1 MHQQHPKTR
10 IKNWSAFQHFKDRR
24 PPWIKLHRTI
34 LEQRDINAIS
44 DRTFRIL
51 VGLWLLA
58 SEDESMTGTV
68 PCIEDVAFRLRVTT
82 SDVTTAYAELGSLLV
97 HDDIGAISKRYQS
110 DIPETETEKKT
121 ETYPPTPKGAEGVY
135 ALSNAPSN
143 APSMVPD
150 RKGETSGTSPGHVR
164 DFSVSVSS
172 SVSEG
177 DSEGEAPTKPK
188 RARKK
193 KEPEEYTD
201 DFCRFWDAYP
211 RKANKRYAWESWQGA
226 LDRPPLDRIL
236 LAVDMQSRQDSW
248 RKDGGHYI
256 PHPSTWINRG
266 GWDDVPLQSR
276 VAHSLAGG

>member
-1 MHQQHPKTR
+1 V
-10 IKNWSAFQHFKDRR
+10 
-24 PPWIKLHRTI
+24 
-34 LEQRDINAIS
+34 
-44 DRTFRIL
+44 IL
-51 VGLWLLA
+51 VFVNMLARCQPDGTDDRHWRAIADETGLGHDRVKAAIAVLEAPDAESRSPEHEGRRLVKI
-58 SEDESMTGTV
+58 DERRAWGWRIV
-68 PCIEDVAFRLRVTT
+68 NFVAYRGYKDEEHRRAMNAHYQRKHRQHLSAPV
-82 SDVTTAYAELGSLLV
+82 SNGQEVSCKEEAE
-97 HDDIGAISKRYQS
+97 A
-110 DIPETETEKKT
+110 EAKT

-150 RKGETSGTSPGHVR
+150 NEGET
-164 DFSVSVSS
+164 
-172 SVSEG
+172 
-177 DSEGEAPTKPK
+177 PTKPK

-236 LAVDMQSRQDSW
+236 FAVEMQSRQDSW
-248 RKDGGHYI
+248 QKDGGQYI
-256 PHPSTWINRG
+256 PHPSTWLNRG